1 MLIVGFRNLSYFCP
15 LTTYYYD
22 NLLKLR
28 ILPFAFILDLSVTL
42 YQNDPFNALDAK
54 TEAQKLAFAPIV
66 FHTARTLRDLGIL
79 AALDQ
84 AGKQGL
90 NAVDIA
96 VKTNVSEYGVK
107 VLLDM
112 ALSAHI
118 VTWDKP
124 NYVLANLGYFL
135 ANDGMTRANMDFTA
149 DVCYAAMMH
158 LTEAI
163 EEGTPAGLKELGDW
177 TTIYEGLSQLPEKAK
192 ESWFNFDHFYSDRSF
207 PVLLERVFEG
217 KPKRLFDIGGNTG
230 KWALQCCNHNPDVE
244 VTIIDLPQQIE
255 MALKNADEN
264 GFSERIKGYPTNM
277 LDASNSLP
285 TGADVWWMS
294 QFLDCFSPMEILS
307 ILRRVRAAMSD
318 DATVYILEL
327 FWDSQRYDAAAYSL
341 NATSLY
347 FTCLANGNSRFYRS
361 DDFLEIV
368 KEAGF
373 VVATRTDDIGLGHT
387 LLELKAG

>member
-1 MLIVGFRNLSYFCP
+1 
-15 LTTYYYD
+15 
-22 NLLKLR
+22 
-28 ILPFAFILDLSVTL
+28 
-42 YQNDPFNALDAK
+42 
-54 TEAQKLAFAPIV
+54 
-66 FHTARTLRDLGIL
+66 
-79 AALDQ
+79 
-84 AGKQGL
+84 
-90 NAVDIA
+90 
-96 VKTNVSEYGVK
+96 
-107 VLLDM
+107 
-112 ALSAHI
+112 
-118 VTWDKP
+118 
-124 NYVLANLGYFL
+124 
-135 ANDGMTRANMDFTA
+135 
-149 DVCYAAMMH
+149 
-158 LTEAI
+158 
-163 EEGTPAGLKELGDW
+163 
-177 TTIYEGLSQLPEKAK
+177 
-192 ESWFNFDHFYSDRSF
+192 
-207 PVLLERVFEG
+207 
-217 KPKRLFDIGGNTG
+217 
-230 KWALQCCNHNPDVE
+230 

-264 GFSERIKGYPTNM
+264 GFADRIKGYPTNM
-277 LDASNSLP
+277 LDAANSLP

-318 DATVYILEL
+318 DAKVYILEL